1 MLPQQKSFPMKV
13 QCGWCSASM
22 GEKPGPV
29 GTTSHG
35 LCKNCAT
42 RLNGELD
49 VLDVE
54 RTIEEAAH
62 ARRAA

>member
-1 MLPQQKSFPMKV
+1 
-13 QCGWCSASM
+13 M
-22 GEKPGPV
+22 GEKPGPE

-35 LCKNCAT
+35 MCKNCSD